1 MDGKNTGRNV
11 IKIYEIISRN
21 EASKE
26 RMNGPTYE
34 EITEIIDKLDKS
46 KAVRGTMSIDL
57 IKRTGENFRKMI
69 HRCVRMCYMEK
80 RMPEEF
86 RIEKMIL
93 LYKHKGKLDELD
105 NYRGIFL
112 RLVIVTIY
120 QKWLYS
126 KCSPIV
132 DENGSESAFG
142 GRKGKDT
149 LEPLLIIKLVQDHA
163 KWTKEQ
169 YIFKFMDVEKF
180 FDSMNFHRCMID
192 LHRSGIKGDYWKA
205 YESINE
211 HKTCVPVIPSGPCS
225 KIGVKDVFVQ
235 GSSDAVLMAW
245 NHMDSLNKKERDVW
259 SKSCIVQG
267 VELDAL
273 TFVDDILEL
282 IKTKLDLI
290 LSSARSEI
298 FQDETRLKFKPPKC
312 KIMIMNQI
320 EDICDEINGMI
331 LEIVDDHEY
340 LGTII
345 SNDGTRN
352 VEIDRRIKEAQSVLN
367 EIVLILKTT
376 ELAKVRLKYV
386 GMLSNACLDSKVEYG
401 CGVWSKL
408 KSTQEKEINAL
419 KMKLIKRVLELPYS
433 TPSSVVKYE
442 FGITDLDLDCYM
454 EKIVLAYNIINK
466 NGLGKKL
473 LCTMMEKNVPGFCV
487 ELREALEIMNV
498 NEDDEILRKDGKEI
512 RKELKK
518 QIVKIQKERL
528 VEKMLGESK
537 ADRVL
542 LNNFKFDGKVK
553 KYLTE
558 LPFEE
563 ARVVFMLRSRMFP
576 TKDNFKGRWGIECDF
591 CHENETDVHL
601 FSCVAYNDLL
611 RDVEY
616 DMFMTLDR
624 SMEEL
629 SIGAR
634 RLLLVKDRLENIN
647 VSQAKKVSE

>member
-1 MDGKNTGRNV
+1 
-11 IKIYEIISRN
+11 
-21 EASKE
+21 
-26 RMNGPTYE
+26 
-34 EITEIIDKLDKS
+34 
-46 KAVRGTMSIDL
+46 
-57 IKRTGENFRKMI
+57 
-69 HRCVRMCYMEK
+69 
-80 RMPEEF
+80 
-86 RIEKMIL
+86 
-93 LYKHKGKLDELD
+93 
-105 NYRGIFL
+105 
-112 RLVIVTIY
+112 
-120 QKWLYS
+120 
-126 KCSPIV
+126 
-132 DENGSESAFG
+132 
-142 GRKGKDT
+142 
-149 LEPLLIIKLVQDHA
+149 
-163 KWTKEQ
+163 
-169 YIFKFMDVEKF
+169 
-180 FDSMNFHRCMID
+180 
-192 LHRSGIKGDYWKA
+192 
-205 YESINE
+205 
-211 HKTCVPVIPSGPCS
+211 
-225 KIGVKDVFVQ
+225 
-235 GSSDAVLMAW
+235 
-245 NHMDSLNKKERDVW
+245 
-259 SKSCIVQG
+259 
-267 VELDAL
+267 
-273 TFVDDILEL
+273 
-282 IKTKLDLI
+282 
-290 LSSARSEI
+290 
-298 FQDETRLKFKPPKC
+298 
-312 KIMIMNQI
+312 
-320 EDICDEINGMI
+320 
-331 LEIVDDHEY
+331 
-340 LGTII
+340 
-345 SNDGTRN
+345 
-352 VEIDRRIKEAQSVLN
+352 
-367 EIVLILKTT
+367 
-376 ELAKVRLKYV
+376 
-386 GMLSNACLDSKVEYG
+386 
-401 CGVWSKL
+401 
-408 KSTQEKEINAL
+408 
-419 KMKLIKRVLELPYS
+419 MKLIKRVLELPYS